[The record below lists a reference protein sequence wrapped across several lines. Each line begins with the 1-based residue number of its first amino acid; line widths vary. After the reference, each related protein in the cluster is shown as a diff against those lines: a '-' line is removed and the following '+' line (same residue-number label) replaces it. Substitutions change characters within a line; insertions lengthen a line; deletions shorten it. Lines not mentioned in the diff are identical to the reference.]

1 MSVPASAA
9 KPPPG
14 RWWYVVAGLIA
25 AAAVAVTIYF
35 VIHRVSGLTDRL
47 VQVVVPGQASLTLNE
62 TGSYTIFHEYQ
73 SVVDGKVYSTGS
85 VSDLR
90 VTVAGPDGR
99 RVSLTSPSGTSRYSI
114 AGRAGSSIFAFE
126 AAQPGVYR
134 LAASYEDGRREPR
147 TVLTVGTGFLAG
159 IFMTVLITLA
169 IMFAGIGSAVAIA
182 IIVFLARRRAL
193 RAGAP
198 A

>member
-62 TGSYTIFHEYQ
+62 TGSYTIFHEYR

-114 AGRAGSSIFAFE
+114 AGGPAARSSLSTRPSRASTGWRRHTKTAGASRAPCSPSAPGSSPAF
-126 AAQPGVYR
+126 
-134 LAASYEDGRREPR
+134 S
-147 TVLTVGTGFLAG
+147 
-159 IFMTVLITLA
+159 
-169 IMFAGIGSAVAIA
+169 
-182 IIVFLARRRAL
+182 
-193 RAGAP
+193 
-198 A
+198 

>member
-62 TGSYTIFHEYQ
+62 
-73 SVVDGKVYSTGS
+73 
-85 VSDLR
+85 
-90 VTVAGPDGR
+90 
-99 RVSLTSPSGTSRYSI
+99 SR
-114 AGRAGSSIFAFE
+114 
-126 AAQPGVYR
+126 Q
-134 LAASYEDGRREPR
+134 LHHLPR
-147 TVLTVGTGFLAG
+147 IPLGG
-159 IFMTVLITLA
+159 
-169 IMFAGIGSAVAIA
+169 
-182 IIVFLARRRAL
+182 
-193 RAGAP
+193 
-198 A
+198 